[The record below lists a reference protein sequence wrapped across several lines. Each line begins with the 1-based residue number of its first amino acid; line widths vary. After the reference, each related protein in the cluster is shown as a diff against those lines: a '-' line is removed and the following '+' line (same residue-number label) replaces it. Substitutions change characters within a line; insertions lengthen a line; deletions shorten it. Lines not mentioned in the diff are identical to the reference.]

1 MRAAAQ
7 KKLTRIATAPGARGA
22 AVLALALAAVPARA
36 DFSCPD
42 QLEVRQSATPPAG
55 WTVSYS
61 EVPPRLSGVMIFDG
75 QPSNKASLKYDRRK
89 STAKELIL
97 IWTLRDSPRSHYVQC
112 TYERTTAI
120 ITSAL
125 PPGTASCELVF
136 DRTTSYPSGALP
148 VKRMVCR

>member
-1 MRAAAQ
+1 LRAAAH
-7 KKLTRIATAPGARGA
+7 KGTRSFGSARVGGA
-22 AVLALALAAVPARA
+22 AVLALAAVSAHA

-42 QLEVRQSATPPAG
+42 QLDVRQSATPPAG

-61 EVPPRLSGVMIFDG
+61 EVPPRLSGVTIFDG
-75 QPSNKASLKYDRRK
+75 QPSNKVSLKYDRRK
-89 STAKELIL
+89 ATAKELIL
-97 IWTLRDSPRSHYVQC
+97 IWTLRDSARSHYVQC
-112 TYERTTAI
+112 AYQRTTAI
-120 ITSAL
+120 VTSAL

>member
-1 MRAAAQ
+1 MQKQTPRISTAARAC
-7 KKLTRIATAPGARGA
+7 GA
-22 AVLALALAAVPARA
+22 VVVALASVSAHA

-42 QLEVRQSATPPAG
+42 QIEVRQTATPPAG

-61 EVPPRLSGVMIFDG
+61 EAPPRLSGVTIFDG
-75 QPSNKASLKYDRRK
+75 QPSNKVSLRYDRRK
-89 STAKELIL
+89 ATAKELIL
-97 IWTLRDSPRSHYVQC
+97 IWTLRDSVRSHYVQC

-120 ITSAL
+120 ITAAL
-125 PPGTASCELVF
+125 PPGTVSCELVF

>member
-1 MRAAAQ
+1 MFTSIQ
-7 KKLTRIATAPGARGA
+7 VRIAGAI
-22 AVLALALAAVPARA
+22 ALAAGAVPALA

-42 QLEVRQSATPPAG
+42 QLEVRQSANPPAG

-61 EVPPRLSGVMIFDG
+61 EVPPRLSGVAIFDG
-75 QPSNKASLKYDRRK
+75 QPSNKVSLKYDRRK

-112 TYERTTAI
+112 AYERTTAI
-120 ITSAL
+120 ITAPL